1 VSSAA
6 ELIQAQLEAHKPES
20 SEELLTRLWRPV
32 GADVMSVA
40 PPARM
45 YLLRHPD
52 GTGLLPL
59 GRAGMLAAE
68 GGCGK
73 TSAIVSLAV
82 SVACGRPW
90 LGHFRVP
97 EGRTGRVLLLLGEE
111 DQDEIHRRVWEAARG
126 LSPEDRQLCAERIVA
141 VPLAGESLRLTE
153 VVAGQLTETPALTA
167 VRNRLRSGGEW
178 SLVAI
183 DPMSR
188 FAGGD
193 PEGAND
199 QATRF
204 MQAVES
210 LTHAPGNPTALVSA
224 HSSKIARRSGTADV
238 RGVTGLTDAA
248 RWVATLCHKGG
259 DVLFEQV
266 KSNYSIPMS
275 EPLRLRWVD
284 GVLEALTAVD
294 LEVDAAQQR
303 AEQDREL
310 EADITA
316 IVEALR
322 REGAISARD
331 SVVRA
336 AGLRSQ
342 RGRAALDLAIA
353 RNLVV
358 RDGTARKPEHRLA
371 VPEGVCAAPPYTP
384 GTAGTAKASPPSP
397 SGGRPGRRRDGDGTA
412 GRRSKP
418 EREPWDEHPFED
430 PNMARLAKLAKGG
443 GDA

>member
-1 VSSAA
+1 
-6 ELIQAQLEAHKPES
+6 
-20 SEELLTRLWRPV
+20 
-32 GADVMSVA
+32 
-40 PPARM
+40 
-45 YLLRHPD
+45 
-52 GTGLLPL
+52 
-59 GRAGMLAAE
+59 
-68 GGCGK
+68 
-73 TSAIVSLAV
+73 
-82 SVACGRPW
+82 
-90 LGHFRVP
+90 
-97 EGRTGRVLLLLGEE
+97 
-111 DQDEIHRRVWEAARG
+111 
-126 LSPEDRQLCAERIVA
+126 
-141 VPLAGESLRLTE
+141 
-153 VVAGQLTETPALTA
+153 
-167 VRNRLRSGGEW
+167 
-178 SLVAI
+178 
-183 DPMSR
+183 
-188 FAGGD
+188 
-193 PEGAND
+193 
-199 QATRF
+199 
-204 MQAVES
+204 
-210 LTHAPGNPTALVSA
+210 
-224 HSSKIARRSGTADV
+224 
-238 RGVTGLTDAA
+238 
-248 RWVATLCHKGG
+248 VATLCHKGG